1 MENSNT
7 PQQSPQAKDADQTLE
22 KIAEKRNA
30 IPVAFAAVVI
40 LFFFSF
46 VNFKCNDSKVA
57 SLSGFNLVTGT
68 RIQTPMSGL
77 NDMSGFFNEGSS
89 SNTNAS
95 KGEKV
100 PSNNWAILAF
110 LSAIAGAVV
119 FYKKVKKESLIG
131 FIIGITGVVSL
142 LVLRWA
148 VKSAVESE
156 VGNGMMSIEVDFA
169 FGYWMSLLMF
179 IVAGG
184 ISYLR
189 LKQEKPVVI
198 KRDVATTVPQ
208 VSEHRPE

>member
-1 MENSNT
+1 MENNNT
-7 PQQSPQAKDADQTLE
+7 PQQDLRAVSRDNEEVLE

-30 IPVAFAAVVI
+30 VPVAFAAVVI

-68 RIQTPMSGL
+68 HIQTPMSGM
-77 NDMSGFFNEGSS
+77 NDMSGFFNGGNS
-89 SNTNAS
+89 NAS

-110 LSAIAGAVV
+110 LSAIAGAAV
-119 FYKKVKKESLIG
+119 FYKRVKKESLIG
-131 FIIGITGVVSL
+131 FIIGIIGVVSL

-156 VGNGMMSIEVDFA
+156 VGNGMINIEVDFA
-169 FGYWMSLLMF
+169 FGYWMSLLLF

-189 LKQEKPVVI
+189 LKREKPI
-198 KRDVATTVPQ
+198 AIHPDADTAVPTGSQ
-208 VSEHRPE
+208 LPPG